1 MYIDDV
7 YRRLIDM
14 NRTTYRELQMACD
27 HRLVKDTQVHCQKK
41 QQKQE
46 QRRQEQE
53 QSPHELRDRLVESIV
68 LAIFNNGGRFLKN
81 HRSTGMWVEISFK
94 EAIGVEQRQNY
105 GHSEQENYWHSEAQL
120 GSY

>member
-1 MYIDDV
+1 MLGRGWIANHVGNRV
-7 YRRLIDM
+7 YRHRRLIDM
-14 NRTTYRELQMACD
+14 NRRSTTYRELQMACD
-27 HRLVKDTQVHCQKK
+27 HKLVKDTQVHCQKK

-68 LAIFNNGGRFLKN
+68 LAIFNNGGRFLKS

-94 EAIGVEQRQNY
+94 EAIGKTKQALQD
-105 GHSEQENYWHSEAQL
+105 
-120 GSY
+120 